1 LRALLRNKGTDTG
14 EQGREAVLTWQDKKM
29 NKQTLIW
36 TLILAVPVGLAA
48 LATAYVYRDTGHLPF
63 QKPAET
69 VSAPSAQ
76 PDSSE
81 SQAVAGSSDQTSG
94 SGKTAQTEVVQ
105 NQDGSDVAPEAPV
118 AGPSF
123 DVVGVEP
130 TGETVVAGRSD
141 AGAIVALT
149 ANGKVVGKSIANEAG
164 EWTIILDEPLKP
176 GDYDVALEV
185 HDEKGASIEESEQRL
200 AVSVPEGGN
209 EQPLVVLN
217 TADGPSDILQ
227 KPEAE
232 QQVAQSGGTSSATNE
247 QVVAAADQ
255 SKPRGTQSGET
266 VVAAAKSTTEQ
277 APAPTEPP
285 VAVTENTTNA
295 PAPVENETAAAPAAT
310 DGTASDQPSAPET
323 AEAPGN
329 QEQDTQLS
337 NVGDEKLQSQSQD
350 NQNTTANI
358 DGSEPAVPAT
368 TETAQPLPVE
378 KPTTTDAAPQ
388 PTETAVAS
396 SDGQQEQAPS
406 AVTVTAEAS
415 APPAQKPQLEI
426 PAPTVT
432 VEAVESEKDKVFV
445 AGTGEPG
452 SSVRVYVGDDFQ
464 GEAQVNSS
472 GKWLVQG
479 DKNVPEGNV
488 EVRADLVGEDGNSV
502 DARAAV
508 TFEKAQEQQIVLTKV
523 VATGA
528 GGGAQN
534 QGAEVQRAL
543 PVVIIRKGDN
553 LWRISRRLYGDGVRY
568 TTIYQANQDQIRN
581 PDLIYPGQVFLTPEG
596 DLNWPQPKEDT
607 GRNG

>member
-14 EQGREAVLTWQDKKM
+14 EHEREALLTWQDKKM

-36 TLILAVPVGLAA
+36 TLIFAVPVGLAA

-69 VSAPSAQ
+69 VSAPTTQS
-76 PDSSE
+76 DGSE
-81 SQAVAGSSDQTSG
+81 TQAVSGSPDQTSG
-94 SGKTAQTEVVQ
+94 TGKSAPTEIVQDQSGP
-105 NQDGSDVAPEAPV
+105 DVAPV

-185 HDEKGASIEESEQRL
+185 HDEKGASIEQSEQRL

-232 QQVAQSGGTSSATNE
+232 QQVAQSGGTSPATNE
-247 QVVAAADQ
+247 QVAASADT
-255 SKPRGTQSGET
+255 STPRGAQSGET
-266 VVAAAKSTTEQ
+266 VVAAAPSASEQ
-277 APAPTEPP
+277 APASTEPT
-285 VAVTENTTNA
+285 VAVTEDATIA
-295 PAPVENETAAAPAAT
+295 PASDENETAATTTAT
-310 DGTASDQPSAPET
+310 DKKASEQPQAPVT
-323 AEAPGN
+323 AEATGN
-329 QEQDTQLS
+329 QDQDTQLAS
-337 NVGDEKLQSQSQD
+337 VGEENVQPQPQENL
-350 NQNTTANI
+350 NTTANSS
-358 DGSEPAVPAT
+358 GNEPTVPAT
-368 TETAQPLPVE
+368 TETAQPVPLE
-378 KPTTTDAAPQ
+378 KPTTSEPAPQ
-388 PTETAVAS
+388 PTETAA
-396 SDGQQEQAPS
+396 SDGQSEQAPP
-406 AVTVTAEAS
+406 AVSVTAEAS
-415 APPAQKPQLEI
+415 AQPAEKPQLEV

-472 GKWLVQG
+472 GKWLVEG

-488 EVRADLVGEDGNSV
+488 EVRADLVGDDGSSV

-508 TFEKAQEQQIVLTKV
+508 TFEKEKEQQIVLTKV

-528 GGGAQN
+528 GGGTQN

-596 DLNWPQPKEDT
+596 DLNWPEPKEDT
-607 GRNG
+607 ERNG